1 VSKKTKASTRQ
12 IFATNSNSNRVR
24 SVGLRVASSFKQDDG
39 FLADGVSI
47 AHWYPSKRKYG
58 VVL

>member
-1 VSKKTKASTRQ
+1 
-12 IFATNSNSNRVR
+12 
-24 SVGLRVASSFKQDDG
+24 LRVASSFKQDDG